1 MILFNRSNVKK
12 IADAD
17 IVIIGVPDESK
28 SHAKRKGS
36 SKGPDAIRLAS
47 NQTEF
52 FERKGKSISILPMRG
67 KTDNKRVLDMGNIQ
81 RNHLYSVIFDLI
93 SNNKIPIVIGGD
105 HSITSISLHA
115 LGDALDKVG
124 LIYLDAHPDFVSS
137 TRDYYGS
144 VLADSAKYLD
154 FDKSI
159 LIGTRSAEP
168 EELEN
173 AYKVGLEIV
182 TPLDI
187 VEYGISHITK
197 KVVAKTGNK
206 KYISI
211 DLDCLDPA
219 FAPGVSVPSPAG
231 IQSADL
237 IYIIKQA
244 INKGIV
250 GMDIVEC
257 NPDFDVNNMTA
268 SLGARIVF
276 ESIASIDMA

>member
-28 SHAKRKGS
+28 SHANRKGS

-244 INKGIV
+244 ISKGIV

-276 ESIASIDMA
+276 ESIASIDTA

>member
-36 SKGPDAIRLAS
+36 NKGPDAIRLAS

-115 LGDALDKVG
+115 MGDALDKVG

-168 EELEN
+168 EEVEN

-244 INKGIV
+244 ISKGIV

-257 NPDFDVNNMTA
+257 NPDFDINNMTA

-276 ESIASIDMA
+276 ESIASIDTA